1 MLSSFA
7 YGQESNESYKRAIDS
22 LEKGLQAI
30 DYNLFQESLSNTF
43 KAGSFE
49 QPIVSQVIPQ
59 IQAQYPPLDS
69 LKIVAFKNDITAIE
83 YLFSVIGKQ
92 VSDVYFNSE

>member
-22 LEKGLQAI
+22 LEKGLQAS
-30 DYNLFQESLSNTF
+30 DYNLFQESFSNTF

-49 QPIVSQVIPQ
+49 QPIVSQVITQ
-59 IQAQYPPLDS
+59 IQAQFPPLDS
-69 LKIVAFKNDITAIE
+69 LEIVAFKNDITAIE